1 MSNKKIAILTGGSSP
16 EREISLESGQN
27 IHNLLLQKG
36 INCEL
41 IDYLNIRDLK
51 NLEHFDTVFIAMHG
65 YEGESGSLQ
74 KELTRLGIKF
84 TGSNAQGCENTWNKN
99 IFKQL
104 LVQHD
109 LPTPKSLVTA
119 DILNYEF
126 PSGFFEDN
134 YFFIKPVADGSSLD
148 TFEISSKQDFESA
161 KMLIK
166 NTSQEFL
173 LEESIKFK
181 EFTVAILQDQVL
193 PVLEIK
199 SPNAFYDYDA
209 KYISDKTII
218 TESALSSAEL
228 KAIQNLAMD
237 AFMISGCS
245 GWGRVDIL
253 QADNGSFY
261 AIEINTVP
269 GMTSHS
275 LFPKAA
281 SLAGISSV
289 MLLEKIMEI

>member
-41 IDYLNIRDLK
+41 IDYLNIQDLK

-253 QADNGSFY
+253 QADNGAFY

-281 SLAGISSV
+281 SLAGISSD

>member
-27 IHNLLLQKG
+27 IYNLLLQKG

-41 IDYLNIRDLK
+41 IDYLNIQDLK

>member
-41 IDYLNIRDLK
+41 IDYLNIQDLK

-126 PSGFFEDN
+126 PSGFFKDN

-228 KAIQNLAMD
+228 KVIQNLAMD

-281 SLAGISSV
+281 SLAGISSD

>member
-41 IDYLNIRDLK
+41 IDYLNIQDLK

-253 QADNGSFY
+253 QAHNGSFY

-281 SLAGISSV
+281 SLAGISSD

>member
-41 IDYLNIRDLK
+41 IDYLNIQDLK

-281 SLAGISSV
+281 SLAGISSD

>member
-41 IDYLNIRDLK
+41 IDYLNIQDLK

-126 PSGFFEDN
+126 PSGFFKDN

-281 SLAGISSV
+281 SLAGISSD

>member
-281 SLAGISSV
+281 SLAGISSD

>member
-1 MSNKKIAILTGGSSP
+1 MSDKKIAILTGGSSS

-27 IHNLLLQKG
+27 IHNVLLNKG
-36 INCEL
+36 LNCEL
-41 IDYLNIRDLK
+41 IDYLDLDDLK
-51 NLEHFDTVFIAMHG
+51 NLESFDTVFVAMHG
-65 YEGESGSLQ
+65 YEGESGCLQ
-74 KELTRLGIKF
+74 QELTRLGIKF
-84 TGSNAQGCENTWNKN
+84 TGSNAIGCENTWNKD

-104 LVQHD
+104 LIEHD
-109 LPTPKSLVTA
+109 LPTPKSLVTT
-119 DILNYEF
+119 DILNYKF
-126 PSGFFEDN
+126 PSGFFKDN
-134 YFFIKPVADGSSLD
+134 YFFLKPVADGSSLD
-148 TFEISSKQDFESA
+148 TFEISSERDFESA

-166 NTSQEFL
+166 NTSQGFL
-173 LEESIKFK
+173 LEESIKYK

-199 SPNAFYDYDA
+199 TPNAFYDYDA

-218 TESALSSAEL
+218 TKSDLGPEEI

-253 QADNGSFY
+253 QAEDGSFY

-281 SLAGISSV
+281 SLAGISSDV
-289 MLLEKIMEI
+289 LLEKIMKI

>member
-1 MSNKKIAILTGGSSP
+1 MSDKKIAILTGGSSS

-27 IHNLLLQKG
+27 IHNVLLNKG
-36 INCEL
+36 FNCEL
-41 IDYLNIRDLK
+41 IDYLNLEDLK
-51 NLEHFDTVFIAMHG
+51 NLESFDRVFIAMHG

-84 TGSNAQGCENTWNKN
+84 TGSNAEGCENTWNKD

-104 LVQHD
+104 LIEHD
-109 LPTPKSLVTA
+109 LPTPKSLVTT

-134 YFFIKPVADGSSLD
+134 YFFLKPVADGSSLD
-148 TFEISSKQDFESA
+148 TFEISSEQDFESA

-166 NTSQEFL
+166 NSSQGFL
-173 LEESIKFK
+173 LEESVKYK

-199 SPNAFYDYDA
+199 TPNAFYDYDA

-218 TESALSSAEL
+218 TESEL
-228 KAIQNLAMD
+228 GSTEMKAIQDLAMD

-253 QADNGSFY
+253 QAEDGSFY

-281 SLAGISSV
+281 SLAGISSDV
-289 MLLEKIMEI
+289 LLEKIMNI

>member
-41 IDYLNIRDLK
+41 IDYLNIQDLK